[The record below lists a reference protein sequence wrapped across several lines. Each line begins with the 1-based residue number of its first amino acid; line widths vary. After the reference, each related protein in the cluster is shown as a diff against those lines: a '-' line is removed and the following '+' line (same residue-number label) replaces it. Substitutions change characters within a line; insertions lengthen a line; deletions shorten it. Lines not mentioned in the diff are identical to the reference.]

1 MIENL
6 ILSVLRK
13 EQKSE
18 ITVPRAVRQVLNN
31 QVAKKYN
38 RPIVW
43 ELRQAL
49 RAKYPQSKFQ
59 SVYLS
64 KNPLGNEF
72 MVHYA
77 SKDIH
82 LPFPAFCA
90 HFDMDT
96 STIDTEME
104 GITKIDNLLIIN
116 ILCRR
121 TEKKRFFAQLKT
133 LFTFAAIK
141 KKLQNVL
148 FLKEWHISKQF
159 PQNKT
164 YRKST
169 HFLKLQT
176 KNVYRCTSFFINE

>member
-6 ILSVLRK
+6 ILSVLK
-13 EQKSE
+13 NGEQPEKTTE
-18 ITVPRAVRQVLNN
+18 ITVPIAVRQVLNN
-31 QVAKKYN
+31 RVAKKYN

-64 KNPLGNEF
+64 KNPLGSEF

-90 HFDMDT
+90 HFDIDT
-96 STIDTEME
+96 STIHTEIVA
-104 GITKIDNLLIIN
+104 ITKTDNSLIIN
-116 ILCRR
+116 GLCRR
-121 TEKKRFFAQLKT
+121 IEKKRFFAQLKT
-133 LFTFAAIK
+133 FVYLCRHRNRK

-159 PQNKT
+159 PQ
-164 YRKST
+164 
-169 HFLKLQT
+169 
-176 KNVYRCTSFFINE
+176 I